1 MSKRII
7 VTGGAGFI
15 GSNLCD
21 YLLNNGN
28 EVICIDNFDDYYNPQ
43 IKRHNIQKALS
54 HPKYTLIEED
64 IKNVNKIAKQL
75 DGNFDAI
82 IHLAAKAG
90 VRYSLKYPV
99 GYEESNVVGTK
110 NILNLAVKQGIN
122 QFIFA
127 SSSSIYGNAPTPFD
141 ENFTDLKPINP
152 YAQTKLLSEQIG
164 KEYSKKYNL
173 RFISL
178 RFFSVYGPRL
188 RPDLV
193 MNKIANSIYKNEK
206 LRIFGDGS
214 TARDYTYVDDIV
226 LGIDKALNYK
236 NTKFEVFNLG
246 NGKPVKLSEI
256 IQIFEKE
263 TNKKLKINNIE
274 PINGESEITWANN
287 KKASELLGFKCQ
299 TDIEHGIKNY
309 LTWYKNHCL

>member
-110 NILNLAVKQGIN
+110 NILNLAVKLGIN

-141 ENFTDLKPINP
+141 ENFTNLKPINP

-193 MNKIANSIYKNEK
+193 MNKIANSIYRNEK

-214 TARDYTYVDDIV
+214 TARDYTYVDDIIS
-226 LGIDKALNYK
+226 GIEKALNYK

-246 NGKPVKLSEI
+246 NGKPIKLSEI

>member
-110 NILNLAVKQGIN
+110 NILNLAVKLGIN
-122 QFIFA
+122 KFIFA

-141 ENFTDLKPINP
+141 ENFKELKPISP

-164 KEYSKKYNL
+164 KEYSEKYNL

-178 RFFSVYGPRL
+178 RFFSVYGQRL

-193 MNKIANSIYKNEK
+193 MNKIANGLFKNES
-206 LRIFGDGS
+206 LNIYGNGS
-214 TARDYTYVDDIV
+214 TARDYTYVDDIIF
-226 LGIDKALNYK
+226 GIEKALYYK
-236 NTKFEVFNLG
+236 NTKFEIFNLG
-246 NGKPVKLSEI
+246 SGNPIKLSKI
-256 IQIFEKE
+256 IQLFEKE
-263 TNKKLKINNIE
+263 TNKKLQINNLE

-287 KKASELLGFKCQ
+287 KKASEILNFKCK
-299 TDIEHGIKNY
+299 TNIEQGIKNY
-309 LTWYKNHCL
+309 LTWYKNYCL

>member
-110 NILNLAVKQGIN
+110 NILNLAVKLGIN

-141 ENFTDLKPINP
+141 ENFTNLKPINP

-164 KEYSKKYNL
+164 KEYSEKYNL

-193 MNKIANSIYKNEK
+193 MNKIANSIFKNEK

-214 TARDYTYVDDIV
+214 TARDYTYVDDII
-226 LGIDKALNYK
+226 LGIEKALNYK

-246 NGKPVKLSEI
+246 NGKPIKLSEI
-256 IQIFEKE
+256 IKLFEKE
-263 TNKKLKINNIE
+263 TNKKLQINNLE

-287 KKASELLGFKCQ
+287 KKASEILNFKCK
-299 TDIEHGIKNY
+299 TNIEQGIKNY

>member
-141 ENFTDLKPINP
+141 ENFTNLKPINP

-164 KEYSKKYNL
+164 KEYSEKYNL

-193 MNKIANSIYKNEK
+193 MNKIANSIFKNEK

-214 TARDYTYVDDIV
+214 TARDYTYVDDII
-226 LGIDKALNYK
+226 LGIMKAVDYK
-236 NTKFEVFNLG
+236 DSKFDIFNLG
-246 NGKPVKLSEI
+246 NGNPIKLTEI
-256 IQIFEKE
+256 ITIFEQQIKQ
-263 TNKKLKINNIE
+263 NVNIE
-274 PINGESEITWANN
+274 FVDSIKGESDITWADNSKAKKFLAFTPIVDISNGVN
-287 KKASELLGFKCQ
+287 K
-299 TDIEHGIKNY
+299 Y
-309 LTWYKNHCL
+309 LKWYREGLK